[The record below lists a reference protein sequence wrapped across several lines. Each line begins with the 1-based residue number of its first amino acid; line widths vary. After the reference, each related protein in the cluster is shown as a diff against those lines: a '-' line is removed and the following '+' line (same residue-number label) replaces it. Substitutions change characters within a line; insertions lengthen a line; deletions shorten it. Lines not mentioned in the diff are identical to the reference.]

1 MANNDINIGVNIDSK
16 GMGQLEKQT
25 NSAVNATDNLNKS
38 KNKYNKQEKGAAG
51 ITSNSTKAFSKM
63 QQGMEGG
70 LVPAY
75 AVLAANIFAV
85 TAAFGVLQRAQGVE
99 QLQKGL
105 VFTGRAA
112 GENLPLI
119 VEGLKEITG
128 AALSTEAAMRAVA
141 VGTSAG
147 FDQGQL
153 EGLTSVARG
162 ASLALGRDMGDAMD
176 RLVRGAAKLEPEI
189 LDELGIMVRLDD
201 VASEYATTLGKTA
214 NELTQFEKR
223 MAFTNAII
231 DQGTVKFGALSQSI
245 DANPYD
251 KLAAT
256 FNNLTKEGLNLLN
269 SFLGPIAGFL
279 GDSMIA
285 LTGAMA
291 GFSAK
296 LVTAMIPGLTESGN
310 AMAAASSQ
318 AAEYAKANI
327 AAVDSFDGA
336 PKDFKKLSKSIQNGT
351 ATTKEMSKAQNSL
364 NRSISMHEKQMP
376 SYIKRHGESSKAVA
390 DKQAKLD
397 GARNALNLITTAE
410 QQDTVAKTLNTR
422 ATALNAAAQGDLK
435 TMLASLRVA
444 WAAETAATAT
454 STASKGFLTT
464 SLAFLRT
471 GFSLAAIS
479 VKAFGIAL
487 LQAIPVIGQII
498 LFATLAYEGI
508 KWMFSDDS
516 KPTALEGELEK
527 LQKRLEEFPN
537 VITQMSDAYMVA
549 TSRTEKFVAAFKPL
563 VGISGQVD
571 SQLRSLVQVQ
581 VAENFGKRIQKTK
594 ELKQAQDSLARAQ
607 EKLKEVSKPT
617 GSGTDLGTTLFKLLR
632 QGDLE
637 ERVESLQKRV
647 KELNSTTGVDTPK
660 SIDAA
665 RDVLVSYKASL
676 IVGSQALEK
685 GTSEHAAYTK
695 AIANSDEV
703 MALLNKGSLSEAIA
717 LQQKNTLALKE
728 SLNAINSV
736 KDATAKIDGFFKAQA
751 RATGVFGDRIEMLSA
766 ASDLIKNEVTPE
778 IIKMY
783 ESLAQFEGISMPKL
797 EAGQILSPEQVA
809 AFKAQVA
816 SVLAQ
821 MKAIEKRRKEL
832 LIAEQGFKV
841 DDINTQRRFGEG
853 SNEAT
858 FGAFDNKTIMYKEQ
872 MELES
877 KSLSLMKEGT
887 DEYNKQLLVVL
898 KLVSAQKALEQ
909 ERANAGINATG
920 TMDNRLDALNQSGV
934 METGTSLEKIQGLGN
949 ALTPLM
955 EDLKALGPEGEVIS
969 AISQGAF
976 AMAESFTTAF
986 EKMDGGTMQLTD
998 GLQMAASVVSALG
1011 SIQSAQGKAAVAAI
1025 DKQIEA
1031 EKKRDGKSRES
1042 MAKIQAMEKKKEQV
1056 ERKNFEREKKTKMA
1070 SAVISTALG
1079 MTRAFELGPILGPI
1093 MAGVIAA
1100 MGAQQIAMIS
1110 SQSFDGGGAGT
1121 VSAPSKVSVGSRNNT
1136 TDLARSSSPSGELAY
1151 ARGASGVGNMTNYTS
1166 AFTGYRA
1173 AGGNTAFMVGEQG
1186 PEMFVPD
1193 RPGTIVPADETAS
1206 AQQNPVNV
1214 NFSIN
1219 TIDASGVE
1227 DLLMAQQGNIIGM
1240 IRTAANAHGE
1250 SFLETVDDRALTM
1263 EK

>member
-1 MANNDINIGVNIDSK
+1 MAANNEVKVKVKVDSQ
-16 GMGQLEKQT
+16 GMGQLQKDT
-25 NSAVNATDNLNKS
+25 GKAKKGYDDLGKS
-38 KNKYNKQEKGAAG
+38 QSNYQKREKGAAG

-112 GENLPLI
+112 GENLGLI

-201 VASEYATTLGKTA
+201 VAGEYATTLGKTA

-231 DQGTVKFGALSQSI
+231 DQGTVKFGALSQVI

-269 SFLGPIAGFL
+269 SFLGPVAGFL
-279 GDSMIA
+279 GDNMLA

-296 LVTAMIPGLTESGN
+296 LVSAMIPGLTESGN

-376 SYIKRHGESSKAVA
+376 SYIKKHGEASAAVA
-390 DKQAKLD
+390 EKQAKLA
-397 GARNALNLITTAE
+397 GAKNALNLITEAE
-410 QQDTVAKTLNTR
+410 NQDTIAKNLNTR
-422 ATALNAAAQGDLK
+422 ATALNAAAQGDLRV
-435 TMLASLRVA
+435 MLTSLRAA
-444 WAAETAATAT
+444 WAADIAATAAD
-454 STASKGFLTT
+454 TAGKGMLTT
-464 SLAFLRT
+464 SLAYLRT
-471 GFSLAAIS
+471 GFSLATLS
-479 VKAFGIAL
+479 VKTFGIAL
-487 LQAIPVIGQII
+487 LQAVPIIGTVI
-498 LFATLAYEGI
+498 LVATMAYEGL
-508 KWMFSDDS
+508 KSLFSDDTQP
-516 KPTALEGELEK
+516 KALEKELEK
-527 LQKRLEEFPN
+527 LQERLEEFPN
-537 VITQMSDAYMVA
+537 VITQMSNAYEVA
-549 TSRTEKFVAAFKPL
+549 TSRTDKFVAAFKPL
-563 VGISGQVD
+563 VGLTGQVAY
-571 SQLRSLVQVQ
+571 QMKNLIQVQ
-581 VAENFGKRIQKTK
+581 IAENIGQRIKQTRALAAAEKELADAKAKQNQTIATNQFSGASDIGGNVAKSKVIQELEARVAE
-594 ELKQAQDSLARAQ
+594 LK
-607 EKLKEVSKPT
+607 
-617 GSGTDLGTTLFKLLR
+617 
-632 QGDLE
+632 
-637 ERVESLQKRV
+637 
-647 KELNSTTGVDTPK
+647 STTGVNTEETLEG
-660 SIDAA
+660 AGN
-665 RDVLVSYKASL
+665 LVAGYKASL
-676 IVGSQALEK
+676 VVALDGLQK
-685 GTSEHAAYTK
+685 GTSEYEAYAT
-695 AIANSDEV
+695 AIKKSDEV
-703 MALLNKGSLSEAIA
+703 LNLLANGSLDQAI
-717 LQQKNTLALKE
+717 LKQKEHAETLKE
-728 SLNAINSV
+728 SLNTINSV
-736 KDATAKIDGFFKAQA
+736 KDATSKIDGFFKAQA
-751 RATGVFGDRIEMLSA
+751 RPSGIFGDRIEMLGTA
-766 ASDLIKNEVTPE
+766 ADLIKNETTPE
-778 IIKMY
+778 IIAMY
-783 ESLAQFEGISMPKL
+783 KSLAQFEGVEMPEIK
-797 EAGQILSPEQVA
+797 AGEILSDEQVKL
-809 AFKAQVA
+809 FKSQVA
-816 SVLAQ
+816 EVLKS
-821 MKAIEKRRKEL
+821 MKAIEGRKNALAL
-832 LIAEQGFKV
+832 LDLQRQGNHIDAE
-841 DDINTQRRFGEG
+841 RMFGAD
-853 SNEAT
+853 SNEAIFRNLERT
-858 FGAFDNKTIMYKEQ
+858 KQSLLEKQKIEQ
-872 MELES
+872 D
-877 KSLSLMKEGT
+877 SLRLMTEGNP
-887 DEYNKQLLVVL
+887 EYEKQLLVI
-898 KLVSAQKALEQ
+898 QKIALESAKLKQ
-909 ERANAGINATG
+909 ETANAGVNATG

-955 EDLKALGPEGEVIS
+955 EDLKALGPEGEVIA

-986 EKMDGGTMQLTD
+986 EKMEGGTMQLTD

-1100 MGAQQIAMIS
+1100 MGAAQIATIS

-1206 AQQNPVNV
+1206 AQQGPVNV

-1219 TIDASGVE
+1219 AVDAAGIE
-1227 DLLMAQQGNIIGM
+1227 ELLMTQQGNIIGM
-1240 IRTAANAHGE
+1240 IRTAANSHGE
-1250 SFLETVDDRALTM
+1250 SFLESVDERALTM